1 MSVSPSAHP
10 RYPWRAKWKEGTRQ
24 RNRYFKSEK
33 AARQFAARK
42 GVQIRDIAPSEVPP
56 TPEERRALAEARLH
70 KVPLMDAIAHW
81 RRTAGAHGGRTVADL
96 ITARLEASKADALSP
111 AYRQALARVLGMAAE
126 SIGSMPA
133 VSITPVDCQQFVAT
147 WKEHSGQKQARA
159 MLGSV
164 FTHAM
169 RQGWLSANPAASLR
183 LARQR
188 SRSGVAVFT
197 VDDAADWLACVAAR
211 APQCL
216 AGWAIA
222 MFAGLRRA
230 EVERLDWSEVRLD
243 RGHIEV
249 TAAKSKTRTRR
260 LVDVTPNLAVILEP
274 LAGAGRVFPHSPKRA
289 EAWARESFGRE
300 LPKNVARHSFVSY
313 HLALFGDL
321 ASTEL
326 QAGHDRAV
334 LFQHYRELVTRDQAE
349 SYFSITV

>member
-1 MSVSPSAHP
+1 MTISPSAHP
-10 RYPWRAKWKEGTRQ
+10 RYPWRCKWKEGTRQ
-24 RNRYFKSEK
+24 RNRYFRSEK
-33 AARQFAARK
+33 EARRFAQRK
-42 GVQIRDIAPSEVPP
+42 GVEIRDIAPSEIPP

-70 KVPLMDAIAHW
+70 NVPLMDAIAHW
-81 RRTAGAHGGRTVADL
+81 RRTAGAHGGRTMADL
-96 ITARLEASKADALSP
+96 IAARLEASKADALSP
-111 AYRQALARVLGMAAE
+111 AYRQALTRVLGIAAE
-126 SIGSMPA
+126 SMGSMPA
-133 VSITPVDCQQFVAT
+133 VSVTPVDCQRFVAT
-147 WKEHSGQKQARA
+147 WSEHGSQKQARA
-159 MLGSV
+159 ILGAV

-188 SRSGVAVFT
+188 SRSTVSVLT

-230 EVERLDWSEVRLD
+230 EVERLDWSEVRLE

-260 LVDVTPNLAVILEP
+260 LVDIMPNLAVILEP
-274 LAGAGRVFPHSPKRA
+274 LASTGRVFPHSPKRA
-289 EAWARESFGRE
+289 EVWARQAFGRP
-300 LPKNVARHSFVSY
+300 LAKNVARHSFVSY
-313 HLALFGDL
+313 HLALFGDI

-334 LFQHYRELVTRDQAE
+334 MFQHYRELVTRQDAE